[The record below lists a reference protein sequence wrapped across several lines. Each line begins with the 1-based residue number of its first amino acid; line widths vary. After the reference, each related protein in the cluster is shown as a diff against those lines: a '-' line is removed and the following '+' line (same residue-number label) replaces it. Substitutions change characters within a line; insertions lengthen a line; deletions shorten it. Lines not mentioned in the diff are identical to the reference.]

1 MSRLIFALALLLSPA
16 IYGQQA
22 AKESAAPHHTSGSF
36 EPGVKVLPADFP
48 ATPSLGR
55 MTINKQLHGGIE
67 GVSTG
72 QMLTAMSET
81 KGSAGYVAVEV
92 VTGKVD
98 GRSGSFSLIHLGLM
112 DRGKPTLT
120 VTVVPDSGTGEL
132 AGLAGTFTIN
142 IAADGKHTYDF
153 DYTLPAKP

>member
-1 MSRLIFALALLLSPA
+1 M
-16 IYGQQA
+16 
-22 AKESAAPHHTSGSF
+22 
-36 EPGVKVLPADFP
+36 
-48 ATPSLGR
+48 
-55 MTINKQLHGGIE
+55 
-67 GVSTG
+67 
-72 QMLTAMSET
+72 
-81 KGSAGYVAVEV
+81 EV

-98 GRSGSFSLIHLGLM
+98 GLSGSFSLIHLGLM

-132 AGLAGTFTIN
+132 TGITGTFTVN